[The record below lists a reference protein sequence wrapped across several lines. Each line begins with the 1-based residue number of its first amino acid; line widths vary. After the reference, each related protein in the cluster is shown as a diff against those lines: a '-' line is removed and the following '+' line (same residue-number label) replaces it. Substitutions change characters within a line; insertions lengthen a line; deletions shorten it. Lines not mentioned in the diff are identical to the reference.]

1 MSINVLPHKKFDEWM
16 ADFQLDDS
24 HPPMNDEAV
33 ISICC
38 TPDIKHNYL
47 EGHKHETDEHWFKQ
61 NHSNVLNIDF
71 DDITCPVQK
80 TKYGTAYGITDEQAD
95 TIVRFINDHIETDNW
110 YIHCRAGRCRSVAVG
125 LFVAEFLKKHGQHL
139 HFHTSRL
146 ITYQNLFVAQKLREA
161 ETRIN
166 DRL

>member
-1 MSINVLPHKKFDEWM
+1 MRINVLSHRAFDMWM
-16 ADFQLDDS
+16 QEFGFSDECLPDK
-24 HPPMNDEAV
+24 DEAV

-38 TPDIKHNYL
+38 TPEIKHNYL
-47 EGHKHETDEHWFKQ
+47 EGHKHETDEHWFRQ

-80 TKYGTAYGITDEQAD
+80 TKYGTAYGITGEQAD
-95 TIVRFINDHIETDNW
+95 TIVRFINDNIAADNW

-125 LFVAEFLKKHGQHL
+125 LFVAEFLKKHGKHL

-146 ITYQNLFVAQKLREA
+146 ITYQNLFVAHKLREA